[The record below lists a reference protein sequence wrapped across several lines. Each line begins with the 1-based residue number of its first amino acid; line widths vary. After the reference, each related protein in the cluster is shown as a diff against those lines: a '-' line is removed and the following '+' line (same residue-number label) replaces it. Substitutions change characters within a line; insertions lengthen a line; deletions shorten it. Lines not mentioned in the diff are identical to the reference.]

1 MPRREIQLLH
11 LKPRN
16 WCLPV
21 AERSDIHVNQIFIG
35 FISGAQLSPLFPKGV
50 VVRSQQRQIDFR
62 HHLHVKLDAQ
72 VSQHRQTCGICREQR
87 ITCRRLVIL
96 DDLPIIVVNRMV
108 SVDLALHAYFLVVT
122 LLYISVDDNLSPEF
136 VEEDVG
142 IILHRLASLCINC
155 AVV

>member
-1 MPRREIQLLH
+1 
-11 LKPRN
+11 
-16 WCLPV
+16 
-21 AERSDIHVNQIFIG
+21 
-35 FISGAQLSPLFPKGV
+35 
-50 VVRSQQRQIDFR
+50 
-62 HHLHVKLDAQ
+62 
-72 VSQHRQTCGICREQR
+72 
-87 ITCRRLVIL
+87 VIL